1 MPAPAKPR
9 PVVLNTWEAVY
20 FDHNL
25 ATLIELAD
33 SAAELGVERFVL
45 DDGWFRGRRDD
56 HAGLGDWYVDET
68 LWPDGL
74 TPLIDAVTSRG
85 MEFGLWVEPEMVNL
99 DSDIVR
105 AHPEWIVGPSVQSYK
120 DGGRLPLEWRHQHI
134 IDLVNPEAWQYI
146 YDRDRRPAARKQHQ
160 LPQVGPEP
168 GPARARP
175 RRPRLR
181 PRTDPRR
188 LPAVRRTPQG
198 PSRRR
203 D

>member
-1 MPAPAKPR
+1 M
-9 PVVLNTWEAVY
+9 VLNTWEAVY

-25 ATLIELAD
+25 STLIELAD

-56 HAGLGDWYVDET
+56 HAGLGDWYVDES

-105 AHPEWIVGPSVQSYK
+105 AHPDWIVGPS
-120 DGGRLPLEWRHQHI
+120 
-134 IDLVNPEAWQYI
+134 
-146 YDRDRRPAARKQHQ
+146 
-160 LPQVGPEP
+160 
-168 GPARARP
+168 ARATRKAAAC
-175 RRPRLR
+175 RWSGG
-181 PRTDPRR
+181 TS
-188 LPAVRRTPQG
+188 T
-198 PSRRR
+198 
-203 D
+203 